1 MILEKSTK
9 EKVRQGRQKKRL
21 SVPNPDDDLIRFLLL
36 FLWGT
41 TAASNALKLK
51 PWQVHGKSLMALQPV
66 QARLPLRCALSGSFS
81 NSQSAPI
88 DLVPA

>member
-36 FLWGT
+36 FLWG
-41 TAASNALKLK
+41 
-51 PWQVHGKSLMALQPV
+51 P
-66 QARLPLRCALSGSFS
+66 LPPPMR
-81 NSQSAPI
+81 
-88 DLVPA
+88 